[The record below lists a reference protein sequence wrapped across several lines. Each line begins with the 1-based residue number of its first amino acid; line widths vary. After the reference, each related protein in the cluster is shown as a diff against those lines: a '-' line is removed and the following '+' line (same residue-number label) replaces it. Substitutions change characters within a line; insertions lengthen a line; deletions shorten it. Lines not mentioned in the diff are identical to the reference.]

1 VTKPPTTG
9 DAGLPRRSVLLGLA
23 SFCALPGVASAAAKP
38 ISLFDGK
45 TLNGW
50 HAIPRTP
57 APPYPGG
64 PEPDHN
70 SDYYRKA
77 MATHGHWIVENGAI
91 VGGQDPPGSGLGAY
105 LLSDDVFGDFELTID
120 ANPDWPADTGVL
132 VRTTVLG
139 SQGFQIHVDHRR
151 QGSIGTIYGNGIG
164 SFRARHYAFDVRR
177 DAGGRPVGLQLLDV
191 PESEKKGLLYAA
203 DPREI
208 IRVWKFLD
216 WNTIRIR
223 VAGAMPRLTTWIN
236 GMKVVEF
243 DAAQYE
249 AEHYDRKRVLDLLG
263 PRGHIALEVHNNDA
277 NLGLD
282 RWGPGA
288 VCRWKNIVVTPLG

>member
-1 VTKPPTTG
+1 
-9 DAGLPRRSVLLGLA
+9 
-23 SFCALPGVASAAAKP
+23 
-38 ISLFDGK
+38 
-45 TLNGW
+45 
-50 HAIPRTP
+50 
-57 APPYPGG
+57 
-64 PEPDHN
+64 
-70 SDYYRKA
+70 
-77 MATHGHWIVENGAI
+77 MATRGRWFVENGAI

-132 VRTTVLG
+132 VRTTTLG

-151 QGSIGTIYGNGIG
+151 QGSIGTVYGNGIG
-164 SFRARHYAFDVRR
+164 SFRVRHYAFDVRR
-177 DAGGRPVGLQLLDV
+177 GADGRPVGLQLLDV

-208 IRVWKFLD
+208 IRAWKFLE

-223 VAGAMPRLTTWIN
+223 VAGALPHLTTWIN
-236 GMKVVEF
+236 GMKVVEY

-249 AEHYDRKRVLDLLG
+249 AEHYDRKHVLDLLG

-277 NLGLD
+277 TLGPD
-282 RWGPGA
+282 RWGPTA
-288 VCRWKNIVVTPLG
+288 VCRWKNIRVTPLGQDLHQKSSQ